1 MSVAYMI
8 HIKSDVFVW
17 AENRVWA
24 VDVREFQYINT
35 LEQWMR

>member
-1 MSVAYMI
+1 MI

-17 AENRVWA
+17 AENREWA